1 MANLEY
7 IPTSVSASEDLA
19 SALSEL
25 ATLTGEPDAVLYRQI
40 VRVAIAR
47 GWSGDRLRAVRPL
60 QGGDRR
66 VLRVAMKPSMKE
78 AADALCGP
86 EMSFSRWFM
95 CSASRFIE
103 LAEWGDSSIWS
114 LHPR

>member
-25 ATLTGEPDAVLYRQI
+25 ASLTGEPDAVLYRQI

-47 GWSGDRLRAVRPL
+47 GWSGDRLRAVKPL
-60 QGGDRR
+60 QGGERR

-78 AADALCGP
+78 AADELCSP

-95 CSASRFIE
+95 CAASQFIQ
-103 LAEWGDSSIWS
+103 LDTWGDSSIWQI
-114 LHPR
+114 RR